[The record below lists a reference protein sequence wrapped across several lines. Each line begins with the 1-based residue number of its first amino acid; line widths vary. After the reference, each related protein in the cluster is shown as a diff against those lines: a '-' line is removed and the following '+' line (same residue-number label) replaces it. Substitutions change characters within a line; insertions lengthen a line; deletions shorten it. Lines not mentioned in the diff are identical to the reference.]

1 MGGFLLL
8 IILFFLLIITIV
20 FLIIWAITK
29 KKAYGKTILYFWG
42 GIFTLYFAMYALHFI
57 NSKKVLEKQ
66 DFYGQYTIDRNYFAG
81 KQADWQYNNFRF
93 EIQENDSIYFY
104 VTNGPDIMETYKGKI
119 STLAPYKSARIVIK
133 MEEPNHHIL
142 TTNPTIYRESWDFF
156 MVFNSPKFNNM
167 YFRKGKWTK
176 LD

>member
-8 IILFFLLIITIV
+8 IVLFILLVITIV
-20 FLIIWAITK
+20 LLIIWAITK
-29 KKAYGKTILYFWG
+29 KKVYGKTILYSWG

-57 NSKKVLEKQ
+57 NSKKVLEKK
-66 DFYGQYTIDRNYFAG
+66 DFYGHYTIDRNYFAG

-93 EIQENDSIYFY
+93 EIRENDSIYFY
-104 VTNGPDIMETYKGKI
+104 VTDGPLIIETYKGKI
-119 STLAPYKSARIVIK
+119 STLAPYTSARLVIK

-156 MVFNSPKFNNM
+156 MVFNSPKFSNM
-167 YFRKGKWTK
+167 YFRKGKWTEI
-176 LD
+176 D